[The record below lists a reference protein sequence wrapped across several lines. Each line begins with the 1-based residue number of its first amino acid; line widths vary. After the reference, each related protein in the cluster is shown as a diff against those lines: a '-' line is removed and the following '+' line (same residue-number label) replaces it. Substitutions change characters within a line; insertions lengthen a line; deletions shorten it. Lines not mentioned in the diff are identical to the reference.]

1 MGSEMMGMIV
11 DARAFPVST
20 FSKDFGGVEF
30 LEGFSLTLLP
40 MKSRTRHAS
49 RMPMQGVGMLHTI
62 SPYQDALLCQVS
74 TLWNVAASFR
84 HEALRINNIGVAG

>member
-1 MGSEMMGMIV
+1 MGSEMMGMMV

-62 SPYQDALLCQVS
+62 HHIKMHCYARSVRC
-74 TLWNVAASFR
+74 
-84 HEALRINNIGVAG
+84 GM